1 MAFASGTV
9 LPRCV
14 SVRGWVDFLTVDFG
28 LFWSMNSR
36 HGWKGGGAPQSTVWF
51 PRSGWALSSIGWA
64 FQRHSPEVRSSRTM
78 KCARGIVDCI
88 GCLLDGRPSVNLGA
102 RRCFV

>member
-36 HGWKGGGAPQSTVWF
+36 HGWKDGGGATVHSLVSQVGVGTFQHWLGF
-51 PRSGWALSSIGWA
+51 PATLA
-64 FQRHSPEVRSSRTM
+64 
-78 KCARGIVDCI
+78 
-88 GCLLDGRPSVNLGA
+88 
-102 RRCFV
+102 